1 MPPQAAKYFYTII
14 SLIYA
19 KKATLRYCATWLFY
33 FTNSIRSFSDY
44 FYKFYLDYFH
54 IRKNDFIFT
63 EWEHPPQGYS
73 KQSYQNRVMLALKE
87 ATSEKHRAAER
98 MPFNIRM
105 FKGQLSKEEYLLY
118 LVQQKHLFESLER
131 DPLPHP
137 ALHRVPA
144 VEQDMAELTAA
155 GARLGGVLPSTAA
168 YASYLD
174 GLDAQGR
181 LPHVYL
187 HYLALM
193 FGGQMMKSKVPSS
206 GKMYDFSEMQDA
218 LQAVRRVQQ
227 DAWADEVNMGFDYT
241 IGIFQELEEQIVH
254 TNRGA
259 SV

>member
-1 MPPQAAKYFYTII
+1 
-14 SLIYA
+14 
-19 KKATLRYCATWLFY
+19 
-33 FTNSIRSFSDY
+33 
-44 FYKFYLDYFH
+44 
-54 IRKNDFIFT
+54 
-63 EWEHPPQGYS
+63 
-73 KQSYQNRVMLALKE
+73 MLPLKE
-87 ATSEKHRAAER
+87 ATSEKHRIAER

-118 LVQQKHLFESLER
+118 LVQQKHLFESIER

-137 ALHRVPA
+137 ALNRLTA
-144 VEQDMAELTAA
+144 VNQDIAELTAA
-155 GARLGGVLPSTAA
+155 GARLGAVLPGTMA
-168 YASYLD
+168 YVSYLN

-206 GKMYDFSEMQDA
+206 GRMYDFSEMQDA
-218 LQAVRRVQQ
+218 LQAVRNVQD

-241 IGIFQELEEQIVH
+241 IGIFQELEEQLAN
-254 TNRGA
+254 TNNRA